1 MHRAF
6 FAIVFTTF
14 KEIRRQP
21 SIWIIFIA
29 GILLTLALPTLTV
42 FAIGEEKNLLFSLGI
57 STFELGGLIIA
68 IFGALKAISAE
79 IDNKTILVLMS
90 KPVSR
95 TSLILGKF
103 GGVSLTIFLFHLLI
117 SIALII
123 SFYFWHSI
131 QGVNGTNL
139 YQNAGFSGIFNLEA
153 PYILTSAYML
163 LLQNLI
169 LTSALITGSVFLP
182 IIGNSILGIFL
193 FFIGHLNDWLD
204 YVFND
209 VYIVSSIVNVLPDFQ
224 IFDITGFFRGQI
236 AIPFSYLVAGTLACV
251 LYSTLF
257 LLPGIWILNRRDF
270 N

>member
-6 FAIVFTTF
+6 FAIVFSTF

-29 GILLTLALPTLTV
+29 GILITLALPTLTV
-42 FAIGEEKNLLFSLGI
+42 FAIGEEKNLLFSLGV

-79 IDNKTILVLMS
+79 IENKTVLVLMS
-90 KPVSR
+90 KPISR

-103 GGVSLTIFLFHLLI
+103 FGVSLTIFLFHLLI
-117 SIALII
+117 SISLII

-131 QGVNGTNL
+131 QGVNGSYL
-139 YQNAGFSGIFNLEA
+139 YQNAGFWGILNVEA
-153 PYILTSAYML
+153 PFIFQSAYML

-169 LTSALITGSVFLP
+169 LTSALITVSVFLP
-182 IIGNSILGIFL
+182 VVGNSIMGIFL
-193 FFIGHLNDWLD
+193 FFVGHLNDWLD
-204 YVFND
+204 YMFND
-209 VYIVSSIVNVLPDFQ
+209 VYIVSTLVNILPDFQ
-224 IFDITGFFRGQI
+224 IFDITGFYWGQNVV
-236 AIPFSYLVAGTLACV
+236 PFSYIIAGTLAGV
-251 LYSTLF
+251 LYTIIF